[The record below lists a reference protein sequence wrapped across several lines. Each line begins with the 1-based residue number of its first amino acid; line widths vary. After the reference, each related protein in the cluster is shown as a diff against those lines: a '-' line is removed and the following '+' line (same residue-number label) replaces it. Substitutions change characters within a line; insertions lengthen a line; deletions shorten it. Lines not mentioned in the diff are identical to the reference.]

1 MIRFENLTKSF
12 WIRGRQKVVIDN
24 LNLTLPSGRSLGL
37 LGRNGAGKST
47 LLQIIAGTM
56 SADSG
61 RIVSDGSISWPVGLA
76 GAIHRELTGA
86 ENVKFLARI
95 YGVDTE
101 ELIEFV
107 QDFAELGD
115 FFNMPVRSYSS
126 GMRSRLAFGASMGIH
141 FDTYLVDEVT
151 AVGDARF
158 KRKSQEVF
166 KDRMSRSSAIVVN
179 HSMPGLRQFC
189 DSGLVLENGGVT
201 YFEDLEEAITYHNDL
216 MK

>member
-1 MIRFENLTKSF
+1 MIRFENLSKSF
-12 WIRGRQKVVIDN
+12 WIKGKQKVVIDN

-61 RIVSDGSISWPVGLA
+61 RIVTDGSISWPVGQA
-76 GAIHRELTGA
+76 NSIHRELSGA

-101 ELIEFV
+101 ELMDFVEEFS
-107 QDFAELGD
+107 ELGD

-126 GMRSRLAFGASMGIH
+126 GMRARLAFGASMGIH

-158 KRKSQEVF
+158 KAKSAQVF
-166 KDRMSRSSAIVVN
+166 QARMSHSSAIVVN
-179 HSMPGLRQFC
+179 HSMPGLRRFC
-189 DSGLVLENGGVT
+189 DSGLVLENGSVT
-201 YFEDLEEAITYHNDL
+201 YFEDLEEAIEYHTET